1 MHSDQ
6 FGNPLRI
13 GDPII
18 YVRKG
23 NYDFHHGTVAG
34 LLSGNYITVRNN
46 DTGRVSVNSRNGKD
60 VINVKPL
67 LDSHPEYF
75 V

>member
-23 NYDFHHGTVAG
+23 SYDFHHGTVAD
-34 LLSGNYITVRNN
+34 LVSNNAITVRNN
-46 DTGRVSVNSRNGKD
+46 DTGRVSVNPRNGKD

-67 LDSHPEYF
+67 LDSNPEYF

>member
-23 NYDFHHGTVAG
+23 NYDFHHGAVAS
-34 LLSGNYITVRNN
+34 LLPGNYITVRNN

>member
-23 NYDFHHGTVAG
+23 SYDFHHGTVDQ
-34 LLSGNYITVRNN
+34 LLDRNYIIVRNN
-46 DTGRVSVNSRNGKD
+46 KTGRVSVNSRKGKD

-67 LDSHPEYF
+67 LDSNPEYF

>member
-1 MHSDQ
+1 MYSDQ

-18 YVRKG
+18 YVRKD
-23 NYDFHHGTVAG
+23 NYDFHHGDVAN

-67 LDSHPEYF
+67 LDSHQEYF

>member
-23 NYDFHHGTVAG
+23 NYDFHHGAVDN